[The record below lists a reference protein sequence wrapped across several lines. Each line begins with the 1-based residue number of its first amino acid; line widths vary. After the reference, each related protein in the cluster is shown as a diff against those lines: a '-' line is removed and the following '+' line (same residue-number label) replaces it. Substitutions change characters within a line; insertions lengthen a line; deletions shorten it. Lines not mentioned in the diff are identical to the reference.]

1 MARVTGIKG
10 IYRDSH
16 VHCLNQKE
24 VARRYCL
31 EKGITYNESNF
42 IICHLGGGVSITA
55 HRKGRMI
62 DSNDNLIGD
71 GPMTPL
77 RAGTIP
83 AKKII
88 DIAFSGDYT
97 HEELEDLIVRNSGL
111 SSHLGTAE
119 FRKS

>member
-1 MARVTGIKG
+1 
-10 IYRDSH
+10 
-16 VHCLNQKE
+16 
-24 VARRYCL
+24 
-31 EKGITYNESNF
+31 
-42 IICHLGGGVSITA
+42 
-55 HRKGRMI
+55 MI

-97 HEELEDLIVRNSGL
+97 HEELEDLIVRNMGSAV
-111 SSHLGTAE
+111 T
-119 FRKS
+119 